1 MDRETETRKDITMNQ
16 TTRAYIYRI
25 LIAVGTIA
33 TGYGLLTTN
42 ELALWL
48 GLATAVLNIMPA
60 ANTSIN
66 DDDI

>member
-1 MDRETETRKDITMNQ
+1 MTE

-33 TGYGLLTTN
+33 LAYGLIT
-42 ELALWL
+42 ADQIAVWL

-60 ANTSIN
+60 ANTTIHS
-66 DDDI
+66 DDVE